1 MIKENTYVVNFWL
14 GNLFAKEKFINQQR
28 QNVKI
33 ATQKEMMK
41 EVDTMREDVDVPE
54 LVDIDYEELKK
65 FHCPKKAGF
74 VKKYKD
80 GLIIF
85 CDENVKD
92 IQMMCLSL
100 YKNEADKKDGPTQHF
115 VSLNN
120 NAEFFLDS
128 REIEYYNSIK
138 EDLHL
143 YVGYKKG
150 HKNKLF
156 HFNFKNN
163 KAIVSSI
170 DRFNTYAKN
179 EQVGG
184 MYHKNFDAFIDE
196 DHITR
201 FIECLG
207 VSDKFETLR
216 DAEDD
221 NLIDSG
227 NYGAEHT
234 NHIVKHMLE
243 QLSNKVSKEDVLKL
257 SFENFFVNKLI
268 GLYGMLE
275 HIISSSTEE
284 ELEKLKTHGKL
295 FEDLDL
301 NKEMLNDS
309 KKITSRV
316 REIIKSLPE
325 HSSYEQLKNIV
336 KTWQNTNIKN
346 SKRSGSAEEKNFT
359 INTNDVVIHL
369 SYIFILLKY
378 TEFGTHLPG
387 IGKINTENK
396 TYTDCFI
403 FWQKIRLFNITN
415 NYIEPFDFPIMLDK
429 GKIMN
434 DEDLYKEIFNLGR
447 EQADIIKTTEYTLE
461 SCNIINKDTTIKIKE
476 ILKEA
481 LNQESGLLIPH
492 NACVEIPDDFI
503 FKYARFVESENFI
516 TIFLHDSKDR
526 YATEMFVKGEDDFRY
541 WLYNEHNLSEYQS
554 DESIGNLYLKLAAC
568 IRDWKVL
575 IERDSTMTCRGPRVP
590 KNVDTLRKRWFY
602 LPRVRYNRLNSEEQ
616 KKKEK
621 IFFSET
627 RVFSG
632 ERREHKRRL
641 QTGMKPSK
649 AQIILAESR
658 GVYIPDGY
666 TYVRSSVWGKLK
678 KSPREIKYRSKSMHG
693 LLFANEEDINKT
705 KELINMGPGG
715 FEEHCEKYVE
725 SLGYQVYKK
734 WNYDGGID
742 IRGIKDNGSG
752 SISGSVTRLFVQCK
766 HYLESGNPIGPDVV
780 RELQGSVDLETKD
793 MEECE
798 INKMVITS
806 TRYTYKAVQAAEALN
821 IKLITT
827 DQIIGKE

>member
-14 GNLFAKEKFINQQR
+14 GNTFAKEKFINQQR
-28 QNVKI
+28 QNIKI
-33 ATQKEMMK
+33 ATQREIMK
-41 EVDTMREDVDVPE
+41 EADTMKEDVGVPE

-65 FHCPKKAGF
+65 FYCSKKAGL

-80 GLIIF
+80 GLIAF

-92 IQMMCLSL
+92 IQMMSISK
-100 YKNEADKKDGPTQHF
+100 YKNEADKTSGPTQHF
-115 VSLNN
+115 MTINN
-120 NAEFFLDS
+120 NTEFFLDS
-128 REIEYYNSIK
+128 RDAEYYNSIK
-138 EDLHL
+138 EDLNL

-150 HKNKLF
+150 YKNKLL
-156 HFNFKNN
+156 HFNFKKN
-163 KAIVSSI
+163 KAIVNSI
-170 DRFNTYAKN
+170 DRFNSYMKN

-184 MYHKNFDAFIDE
+184 RYHKDFDAFIDE

-201 FIECLG
+201 FVECLG
-207 VSDKFETLR
+207 VSDKFETLK
-216 DAEDD
+216 DVKDD

-227 NYGAEHT
+227 NYGDGDT
-234 NHIVKHMLE
+234 DYIVNHVE
-243 QLSNKVSKEDVLKL
+243 QLVNKVSKEDVLKL

-268 GLYGMLE
+268 GLYGMLQ

-284 ELEKLKTHGKL
+284 ELEKLKDQGQI
-295 FEDLDL
+295 FENLDL

-325 HSSYEQLKNIV
+325 DSSYEQLKNIV
-336 KTWQNTNIKN
+336 KNYQNTNIKN
-346 SKRSGSAEEKNFT
+346 LKRNGSAKDKNFS
-359 INTNDVVIHL
+359 INTTDVVIHL

-396 TYTDCFI
+396 TYTDCYI
-403 FWQKIRLFNITN
+403 FWQKVRLFNITN
-415 NYIEPFDFPIMLDK
+415 SYIEQSDFPIMLDK

-447 EQADIIKTTEYTLE
+447 EQADIIKNTEYTLE
-461 SCNIINKDTTIKIKE
+461 SCNIINKDTTLKIKE

-503 FKYARFVESENFI
+503 FKYARFIESEDFI

-526 YATEMFVKGEDDFRY
+526 YATEMFVKGEEDFRY

-554 DESIGNLYLKLAAC
+554 DESIGNLYLKLSAC

-575 IERDSTMTCRGPRVP
+575 IERDSTMGCRGHRIP
-590 KNVDTLRKRWFY
+590 KNVDTTRKRWFY
-602 LPRVRYNRLNSEEQ
+602 LPRVKYNRKTDENQ
-616 KKKEK
+616 IKREK

-666 TYVRSSVWGKLK
+666 TYVRGGKLK
-678 KSPREIKYRSKSMHG
+678 KSLREIKYRSKSMHG

-705 KELINMGPGG
+705 KELINMSPAN

-742 IRGIKDNGSG
+742 IRGIKDNGSD

-780 RELQGSVDLETKD
+780 RELQGSVDLETKN
-793 MEECE
+793 MEKCE

-821 IKLITT
+821 IKLVNT

>member
-28 QNVKI
+28 QNIKI
-33 ATQKEMMK
+33 ATQREIMK
-41 EVDTMREDVDVPE
+41 EADTMKEDVGVPE
-54 LVDIDYEELKK
+54 LVDINYEELKK
-65 FHCPKKAGF
+65 FYCPKKAGL

-80 GLIIF
+80 GLIAF

-92 IQMMCLSL
+92 IQMMSISK
-100 YKNEADKKDGPTQHF
+100 YKNEADKTSGPTQHF
-115 VSLNN
+115 MTINN
-120 NAEFFLDS
+120 NTEFFLDS
-128 REIEYYNSIK
+128 RDAEYYNSIK
-138 EDLHL
+138 EDLNL

-150 HKNKLF
+150 YKNKLF
-156 HFNFKNN
+156 HFNFKKN
-163 KAIVSSI
+163 KAIVNSI
-170 DRFNTYAKN
+170 DRFNSYMKN

-184 MYHKNFDAFIDE
+184 LYHKDFDAFIDE

-201 FIECLG
+201 FVECLG
-207 VSDKFETLR
+207 VSDKFETLK
-216 DAEDD
+216 DVKDD

-227 NYGAEHT
+227 NYGDGDT
-234 NHIVKHMLE
+234 DYIVNHVE
-243 QLSNKVSKEDVLKL
+243 QLVNKVSKEDVLKL

-268 GLYGMLE
+268 GLYGMLQ

-284 ELEKLKTHGKL
+284 ELEKLKDQGQI
-295 FEDLDL
+295 FENLDL

-325 HSSYEQLKNIV
+325 DSSYEQLKNIV
-336 KTWQNTNIKN
+336 KNYQNTNIKN
-346 SKRSGSAEEKNFT
+346 LKRNGSAKDKNFS
-359 INTNDVVIHL
+359 INTTDVVIHL

-396 TYTDCFI
+396 TYTDCYI
-403 FWQKIRLFNITN
+403 FWQKVRLFNITN
-415 NYIEPFDFPIMLDK
+415 SYIEQSDFPIMLDK

-447 EQADIIKTTEYTLE
+447 EQADIIKNTEYTLE
-461 SCNIINKDTTIKIKE
+461 SCNIINKDTTLKIKE

-481 LNQESGLLIPH
+481 LNQEFGLLIPH

-503 FKYARFVESENFI
+503 FKYARFIESEDFI

-526 YATEMFVKGEDDFRY
+526 YATEMFVKGEEDFRY

-554 DESIGNLYLKLAAC
+554 DESIGNLYLKLSAC

-575 IERDSTMTCRGPRVP
+575 IERDSTMGCRGHRIP
-590 KNVDTLRKRWFY
+590 KNVDTTRKRWFY
-602 LPRVRYNRLNSEEQ
+602 LPRVKYNRKTDENQ
-616 KKKEK
+616 IKREK

-666 TYVRSSVWGKLK
+666 TYVRGGKLK
-678 KSPREIKYRSKSMHG
+678 KSLREIKYRSKSMHG

-705 KELINMGPGG
+705 KELINMSPAN

-742 IRGIKDNGSG
+742 IRGIKDNGSD

-780 RELQGSVDLETKD
+780 RELQGSVDLETKN
-793 MEECE
+793 MEKCE

-821 IKLITT
+821 IKLVNT